1 MSGKI
6 LRHPKPLANCES
18 WGNACV
24 FGVAEA
30 IARLKLK
37 AIHRFTSTAMAVEDI
52 SAMQEGKLSKG
63 LKQFLQ
69 DQVVDK
75 GKGKESLAVIEPK
88 LGMCNAVLL

>member
-1 MSGKI
+1 MPISCEYH
-6 LRHPKPLANCES
+6 LRVMKVCWTAKP
-18 WGNACV
+18 W
-24 FGVAEA
+24 F
-30 IARLKLK
+30 RLKLK

-52 SAMQEGKLSKG
+52 SAMQEGKISKG

-88 LGMCNAVLL
+88 LGRPQVLRPMGLGA